1 MTLVQQL
8 IKKGVLD
15 KSRAAALEYEIKTSN
30 ETEEEVILKKEIISE
45 EALFDLKS
53 KNLKIPLKA
62 IDVEDI
68 SLSVLET
75 IPEESSRYYKMVPL
89 TKEDNFLEIGMI
101 SPEDLK
107 AREALEF
114 LARQSNFKYKIF
126 LITLSNFNK
135 ILRKYR
141 TLRKEVT
148 GALEQL
154 ETEIREESID
164 TTKSK
169 EIEFNKIVEDAPI
182 SKVVA
187 VILKHAVEGG
197 ASDIH
202 IEPVQGKVRVR
213 FRLDGVLHSSIFLPF
228 KVLPSVVARIKILA
242 TLKIDETRVPQDGRF
257 STKIKDKIVDFRVST
272 LPTVLGEKVV
282 IRILDPSQRKITFED
297 LGMTGRN
304 LKILEEAIKNPFG
317 MILSTGPTGSG
328 KTTSLYTVLGVLNQE
343 GVNVMTLEDPVE
355 YVIEGVNQSQVRP
368 EIDYGFASGLRHM
381 VRQDPDVIMVGEIR
395 DAETAS
401 LAIHAALTGHLVL
414 STLHT
419 TNALGVIPRLLDMG
433 IDQFLLPFTLNVAIG
448 QRLTRKLCLYCRKKV
463 KATGKIKN
471 LILEELKNIPLSAK
485 KEINES
491 ELYIYQPVGCK
502 KCNQTGYSGRIGVF
516 EILKMTD
523 SLAQIILK
531 EPSEMEIQ
539 KEARKQEMITMRQD
553 GILKALKGLTSVEE
567 ILRVCPKT
575 SSSVSE
581 EKNKSKKNAQDEIQI

>member
-1 MTLVQQL
+1 MRIGYARVSTHDQDLDLQL
-8 IKKGVLD
+8 D
-15 KSRAAALEYEIKTSN
+15 D
-30 ETEEEVILKKEIISE
+30 LKK
-45 EALFDLKS
+45 AGC
-53 KNLKIPLKA
+53 
-62 IDVEDI
+62 EDI
-68 SLSVLET
+68 FSEKQSGS
-75 IPEESSRYYKMVPL
+75 I
-89 TKEDNFLEIGMI
+89 KERPVMEQCL
-101 SPEDLK
+101 
-107 AREALEF
+107 
-114 LARQSNFKYKIF
+114 
-126 LITLSNFNK
+126 
-135 ILRKYR
+135 R
-141 TLRKEVT
+141 TLRKGDTLVVWRLDRLGRSLKHLVEIISD
-148 GALEQL
+148 LEDRG
-154 ETEIREESID
+154 IGFHSIKESID

-471 LILEELKNIPLSAK
+471 LIFLFK
-485 KEINES
+485 
-491 ELYIYQPVGCK
+491 
-502 KCNQTGYSGRIGVF
+502 
-516 EILKMTD
+516 
-523 SLAQIILK
+523 
-531 EPSEMEIQ
+531 
-539 KEARKQEMITMRQD
+539 
-553 GILKALKGLTSVEE
+553 
-567 ILRVCPKT
+567 
-575 SSSVSE
+575 
-581 EKNKSKKNAQDEIQI
+581 